1 MREINKKKISI
12 SAVSALAAVNSFF
25 AISSVDANSNQNKV
39 TNNKKV
45 QSKTNISKKS
55 LFRLNANL
63 SENGGKPYS
72 LNLGIFK
79 PLSIGEKSI
88 SYFDSSIG
96 LNYEEITNKSTQSI
110 NQSKTGFS
118 TSFRLGKRN
127 TINDKWI
134 GGINF
139 GLITR
144 SIDYYSP
151 RSFSSGVIEIE
162 FLSNKLKVIP
172 YGNFSLT
179 DKKILNTTSTIST
192 TLTKSTTTTN
202 NLFITPL
209 NKYGIEIE
217 RTINEA
223 LSLSLDSFYT
233 KDKANLKD
241 GFGFGVSFS
250 YKPGQKTKIRS
261 GLTYDP
267 ITDNNLNTEIEYQ
280 LNNDSLEKHD
290 ERLTKTPKIRNI
302 PLKIYNQT
310 TIEESNNRFLDL
322 SAISINPAVP
332 LESPVK
338 LIAEDLVN
346 FEQTETV

>member
-1 MREINKKKISI
+1 MKKINNKKISI

-25 AISSVDANSNQNKV
+25 AISNVDASSNQIKV
-39 TNNKKV
+39 KNNEKV
-45 QSKTNISKKS
+45 QSKNNVSEKS

-63 SENGGKPYS
+63 SENGGMPYS
-72 LNLGIFK
+72 LNLGVFK
-79 PLSIGEKSI
+79 PLSIREKSI

-96 LNYEEITNKSTQSI
+96 FNYEEITNKSTESI

-127 TINDKWI
+127 TINDNWI

-179 DKKILNTTSTIST
+179 NKKILNTTSTTNKTINKT
-192 TLTKSTTTTN
+192 TTTTN
-202 NLFITPL
+202 NLSITPL
-209 NKYGIEIE
+209 NKYGVEIE
-217 RTINEA
+217 RTINEQ
-223 LSLSLDSFYT
+223 LSFSLDSFYT
-233 KDKANLKD
+233 KDVANLKD

-250 YKPGQKTKIRS
+250 YKPGQKSKIGS
-261 GLTYDP
+261 GLKYDP
-267 ITDNNLNTEIEYQ
+267 ITDSNLNTKIEYQ
-280 LNNDSLEKHD
+280 LNNDSLEKYD
-290 ERLTKTPKIRNI
+290 ERLIKSPKIRDI
-302 PLKIYNQT
+302 PLYIYNQRV
-310 TIEESNNRFLDL
+310 IDEETNRVVDL
-322 SAISINPAVP
+322 SAASINLGAP
-332 LESPVK
+332 LEPPVK
-338 LIAEDLVN
+338 LIAEELVN